1 MAEEK
6 TVAQGADIPE
16 DIAKMSFEEALEE
29 LENIVTLLERGEAPL
44 EQSIEIYA
52 RGIQLK
58 AHCANKLKAAEMRIE
73 KIVTGPGG
81 EAEGTEPFDIG

>member
-1 MAEEK
+1 MADEK
-6 TVAQGADIPE
+6 ATAQSVEIPE
-16 DIAKMSFEEALEE
+16 DIARMSFEEALEE

-44 EQSIEIYA
+44 EESIEIYA

-58 AHCANKLKAAEMRIE
+58 AHCADKLKSAEMRIE